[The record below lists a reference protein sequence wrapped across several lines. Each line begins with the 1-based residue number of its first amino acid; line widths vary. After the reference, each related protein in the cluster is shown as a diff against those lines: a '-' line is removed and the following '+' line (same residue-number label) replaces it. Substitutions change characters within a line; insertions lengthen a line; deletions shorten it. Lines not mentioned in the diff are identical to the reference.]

1 MPTSELPSN
10 ADLVPIVISALNTLG
25 GHGSNDQIRSEVV
38 KSMDLTSEAANKI
51 HSGTR
56 TELEYKLGWA
66 RTIAKQKGL
75 ISTTGRMMWKINQ

>member
-1 MPTSELPSN
+1 MPTSQLPSN
-10 ADLVPIVISALNTLG
+10 ADLVPIVISALNALG
-25 GHGSNDQIRSEVV
+25 GQGSNDQIRSEVI
-38 KSMDLTSEAANKI
+38 KSMNLSSEAVNKI

-75 ISTTGRMMWKINQ
+75 ITSTGRMMWKINL